1 MRVWILGGRL
11 SVWKRLVKVLAA
23 GVRLYLWIVGK
34 GRLKTLGTP
43 MQGCARCRVGG
54 DSGFWGE
61 RGEFWGVGGGV
72 GEEWSFVPA
81 HTCTN
86 ANYII

>member
-1 MRVWILGGRL
+1 M
-11 SVWKRLVKVLAA
+11 
-23 GVRLYLWIVGK
+23 GK
-34 GRLKTLGTP
+34 GRPKTLGAP
-43 MQGCARCRVGG
+43 MQGVLGCARCRVGD

-61 RGEFWGVGGGV
+61 RGGVCGELGGGV

-86 ANYII
+86 TNYII